1 MTTTAATTPIKA
13 DTPAPATSPPRPLLT
28 RLHLWLR
35 LWTLKLTIRTLLSTV
50 RFFKIKGY
58 GVLQPTYRKMYPI
71 GARLTN
77 EVWIPSSW
85 KPGQSLPLYID
96 IHGGG
101 FALGDPFHDDGW
113 CNYLASKQNICVVS
127 CDYRKSPGYFFPTQ
141 TNDLVEIITSIL
153 DDETLPVDKSK
164 ICIGGFSAGGNLSL
178 SVAQDKQLQGKIK
191 GLCLWYPSTDFSGK
205 FKGIMRD
212 GPDGSPDVLAKS
224 GELFTYGYV
233 PEGVDKTN
241 PLLSPIYADRS
252 ILPEKMLFIGAEY
265 DVLCNEALEAA
276 KLFAASENAETVSG
290 NVEEDDRQG
299 VESWR
304 KGGVWWEMVK
314 GVQHGFNYIRKK
326 EGGAERERERITE
339 MAYDRAAAWL
349 KREIYA

>member
-35 LWTLKLTIRTLLSTV
+35 LWTLKLTIRILLSTV

-58 GVLQPTYRKMYPI
+58 GVLQPTYRKTYPI
-71 GARLTN
+71 GARLMN

-113 CNYLASKQNICVVS
+113 CNYLAEKQNICVVS
-127 CDYRKSPGYFFPTQ
+127 CDYRKSPGYYFPTQ

-164 ICIGGFSAGGNLSL
+164 ICLG
-178 SVAQDKQLQGKIK
+178 
-191 GLCLWYPSTDFSGK
+191 
-205 FKGIMRD
+205 
-212 GPDGSPDVLAKS
+212 
-224 GELFTYGYV
+224 
-233 PEGVDKTN
+233 
-241 PLLSPIYADRS
+241 
-252 ILPEKMLFIGAEY
+252 
-265 DVLCNEALEAA
+265 
-276 KLFAASENAETVSG
+276 
-290 NVEEDDRQG
+290 
-299 VESWR
+299 
-304 KGGVWWEMVK
+304 
-314 GVQHGFNYIRKK
+314 
-326 EGGAERERERITE
+326 
-339 MAYDRAAAWL
+339 
-349 KREIYA
+349 

>member
-58 GVLQPTYRKMYPI
+58 GTLQPTYRKTYPI
-71 GARLTN
+71 GARLMN

-113 CNYLASKQNICVVS
+113 CNYLAEKQNICVVS
-127 CDYRKSPGYFFPTQ
+127 CDYRKSPGYYFPTQ

-178 SVAQDKQLQGKIK
+178 SVVQDRQLQGKIK
-191 GLCLWYPSTDFSGK
+191 GLCLWYPSTDFS
-205 FKGIMRD
+205 
-212 GPDGSPDVLAKS
+212 
-224 GELFTYGYV
+224 
-233 PEGVDKTN
+233 
-241 PLLSPIYADRS
+241 
-252 ILPEKMLFIGAEY
+252 
-265 DVLCNEALEAA
+265 
-276 KLFAASENAETVSG
+276 
-290 NVEEDDRQG
+290 
-299 VESWR
+299 
-304 KGGVWWEMVK
+304 
-314 GVQHGFNYIRKK
+314 
-326 EGGAERERERITE
+326 
-339 MAYDRAAAWL
+339 
-349 KREIYA
+349 

>member
-58 GVLQPTYRKMYPI
+58 GVLQPTYRKTYPI

-113 CNYLASKQNICVVS
+113 CNYLAEKQNICVVS
-127 CDYRKSPGYFFPTQ
+127 C
-141 TNDLVEIITSIL
+141 
-153 DDETLPVDKSK
+153 
-164 ICIGGFSAGGNLSL
+164 
-178 SVAQDKQLQGKIK
+178 
-191 GLCLWYPSTDFSGK
+191 
-205 FKGIMRD
+205 
-212 GPDGSPDVLAKS
+212 
-224 GELFTYGYV
+224 
-233 PEGVDKTN
+233 
-241 PLLSPIYADRS
+241 
-252 ILPEKMLFIGAEY
+252 AEY

-276 KLFAASENAETVSG
+276 RLFAAAENAETVSG

-314 GVQHGFNYIRKK
+314 GAQHGFNYIRKK
-326 EGGAERERERITE
+326 EVGAERERERITKL
-339 MAYDRAAAWL
+339 AYERAAAWL

>member
-1 MTTTAATTPIKA
+1 MTTSAATTPIKA

-58 GVLQPTYRKMYPI
+58 GTLQPTYRKTYPI
-71 GARLTN
+71 GARLMN

-178 SVAQDKQLQGKIK
+178 SVAQHENLQGKIK
-191 GLCLWYPSTDFSGK
+191 GLCLWYPSTDFS
-205 FKGIMRD
+205 
-212 GPDGSPDVLAKS
+212 
-224 GELFTYGYV
+224 
-233 PEGVDKTN
+233 
-241 PLLSPIYADRS
+241 
-252 ILPEKMLFIGAEY
+252 GAEY

-276 KLFAASENAETVSG
+276 KLFAAAEQAEREDG

-314 GVQHGFNYIRKK
+314 GAQHGFNYIRRK
-326 EGGAERERERITE
+326 EGGAERERERVTE
-339 MAYDRAAAWL
+339 MAYERAAAWL

>member
-1 MTTTAATTPIKA
+1 MAPMNSIQHLHRWGDAHHPRYLDLLRMLLGVFLCLKGIEFATPSNYLTEVLASHLPFSGFLLIILQHYIIFA
-13 DTPAPATSPPRPLLT
+13 HIAGGFMIATGLLT
-28 RLHLWLR
+28 RLAALIQIPILLGALVFANWGMTAHFGNFIIALV
-35 LWTLKLTIRTLLSTV
+35 TDFFEGPPENILLSTV

-71 GARLTN
+71 GARLMN

-127 CDYRKSPGYFFPTQ
+127 CDYRKSPGYYFPTQ
-141 TNDLVEIITSIL
+141 TNDLVEVITSIL
-153 DDETLPVDKSK
+153 ADETLPVDKSK

-178 SVAQDKQLQGKIK
+178 SVVQDKQLQGKIK

-205 FKGIMRD
+205 YKGIMRD

-233 PEGVDKTN
+233 PHGVSTTN

-252 ILPEKMLFIGAEY
+252 ILP
-265 DVLCNEALEAA
+265 N
-276 KLFAASENAETVSG
+276 
-290 NVEEDDRQG
+290 
-299 VESWR
+299 
-304 KGGVWWEMVK
+304 
-314 GVQHGFNYIRKK
+314 KK
-326 EGGAERERERITE
+326 V
-339 MAYDRAAAWL
+339 
-349 KREIYA
+349 